1 MKKVLTTIVLI
12 LLAGYITLATMTL
25 CNKPDGQVC
34 QGIRLEIRDSLK
46 AGLMTTNDIAT
57 LLAKNNLDP
66 TGKPF
71 DEVSL
76 QAIEK
81 VLNASPLI
89 ASGECY
95 KTISGHI
102 VVEVECR
109 RPILRVMADGYDSY
123 YIDEEGEVIEH
134 IGKAVYV
141 PVVTGHVT
149 REFAKEK
156 LFELAQYLR
165 DNELWNAQIEQIHVT
180 LRKEIELT
188 PRVGNHVIALGFPD
202 NYAHK
207 FGKLQA
213 FYEKGLNE
221 VGWDRYSRI
230 DIGHGNQVVAT
241 KREN

>member
-1 MKKVLTTIVLI
+1 MKKVLVTIVLI
-12 LLAGYITLATMTL
+12 LLAGYIAFAVMAL
-25 CNKPDGQVC
+25 CDKPADQTC
-34 QGIRLEIRDSLK
+34 AGIRLEIRDSLR
-46 AGLMTTNDIAT
+46 AGFMTTRDIAT

-66 TGKPF
+66 TGKPLG
-71 DEVSL
+71 EVSL

-81 VLNASPLI
+81 VLNASPVI

-109 RPILRVMADGYDSY
+109 RPILRVMADGHDSY

-141 PVVTGHVT
+141 PVATGHVT
-149 REFAKEK
+149 RELAKEK

-180 LRKEIELT
+180 AREEIELI
-188 PRVGNHVIALGFPD
+188 PRVGNHIIALGQPGD
-202 NYAHK
+202 YAHK
-207 FGKLQA
+207 FEKLQA

-230 DIGHGNQVVAT
+230 DIGHGSQVVAT
-241 KREN
+241 KR